1 MSQNIILYVRKIL
14 GILLILSIL
23 YGGSQN
29 LYLSAQTIKPHH
41 LAEGTFKN
49 NYIDSTDKS
58 FSEWIKWSW
67 NRTAPD
73 SVEFPMA
80 ENDPNFLKNNRTE
93 PTLTWI
99 GHSTLLI
106 QFEGFNILTDPH
118 LTQRASPVSFAGP
131 ERYMKPGI
139 SIQDLP
145 HIDLIVISHNHYDHL
160 DRLTLEKIHQ
170 KQADQPPKI
179 VVPLKQKEWLD
190 NLDIP
195 NVVEMD
201 WWDEHEYQDWKIHAV
216 PVQHWS
222 GRGLWDRNQ
231 ALWAGWVLEHPKFR
245 FLFIGDTGYSKDFID
260 IGNKF
265 SGFDLAAIPIGAYE
279 PRWFMKQ
286 QHVNP
291 EESVKIHQDTGSRYS
306 VAIHWG
312 TFILTDEPV
321 DEPPKLL
328 ENALA
333 QKGIPNEHF
342 FVMQHGETRSLN
354 FLFQ

>member
-14 GILLILSIL
+14 SILLILSIL
-23 YGGSQN
+23 YGCSQN

-49 NYIDSTDKS
+49 NYIDSIDKS

-160 DRLTLEKIHQ
+160 DR
-170 KQADQPPKI
+170 
-179 VVPLKQKEWLD
+179 
-190 NLDIP
+190 
-195 NVVEMD
+195 
-201 WWDEHEYQDWKIHAV
+201 
-216 PVQHWS
+216 
-222 GRGLWDRNQ
+222 
-231 ALWAGWVLEHPKFR
+231 
-245 FLFIGDTGYSKDFID
+245 
-260 IGNKF
+260 
-265 SGFDLAAIPIGAYE
+265 
-279 PRWFMKQ
+279 
-286 QHVNP
+286 
-291 EESVKIHQDTGSRYS
+291 
-306 VAIHWG
+306 
-312 TFILTDEPV
+312 
-321 DEPPKLL
+321 
-328 ENALA
+328 
-333 QKGIPNEHF
+333 
-342 FVMQHGETRSLN
+342 
-354 FLFQ
+354 